1 MISSFKTDRSDRPDT
16 RFCLKVLNQDPTC
29 TFASWHYT
37 TVCMWLDVWL
47 VFNNDIVKFHFSYL
61 HWSHKDILNINNIFS
76 RTAARARWAADQ
88 QMRAFNRS
96 EPEHQYNWNKG
107 VFLILLLV
115 LLKIWHA
122 SLSVHASPL
131 WDDKMS
137 LRLELSNIQFGVSG
151 FGSNCRSVELVS
163 WIKHFHCTLHKKFP
177 NIVGVYRI
185 WSNNSRGYYAK
196 FEIKGGLLLLLKF
209 SLIEIAEF
217 C

>member
-1 MISSFKTDRSDRPDT
+1 MISSCKTDRSDRPDT

-37 TVCMWLDVWL
+37 TVYMWLDVWL

-88 QMRAFNRS
+88 QMRAFNR
-96 EPEHQYNWNKG
+96 
-107 VFLILLLV
+107 ILSGERARAPIK
-115 LLKIWHA
+115 LKRRGFPYSASCFAQNMTNA

-131 WDDKMS
+131 WDDKNMS

-163 WIKHFHCTLHKKFP
+163 WIKHFHCTLHKK
-177 NIVGVYRI
+177 I
-185 WSNNSRGYYAK
+185 SKHS
-196 FEIKGGLLLLLKF
+196 GGIPY
-209 SLIEIAEF
+209 LI
-217 C
+217 